1 MYSNNYQPE
10 TPAGTEKGTKMAY
23 EFSTKLQGSEKQV
36 AWAEDTRK
44 NVIAYY
50 DEKFTHLIEVHDDDE
65 AKMEKYAKA
74 KEAMRE
80 TAESIDSAKW
90 WIDHRQPL
98 AIGLGGGYA
107 DISKMAIARHPELE
121 KVAVIRKA
129 EKFSRIK

>member
-1 MYSNNYQPE
+1 M
-10 TPAGTEKGTKMAY
+10 TY
-23 EFSTKLQGSEKQV
+23 EFNTKLQGSEKQV
-36 AWAEDTRK
+36 AWAEDIRK
-44 NVIAYY
+44 NVIDYY
-50 DEKFTHLIEVHDDDE
+50 DIKFDHLIQVHDDDE
-65 AKMEKYAKA
+65 AKAEKYAKA

-107 DISKMAIARHPELE
+107 DISKMAIAGHPELE

-129 EKFSRIK
+129 AKLSHIK